1 MKHVYFM
8 RHGLS
13 LMNQQGVFS
22 STTDTPLTPEGI
34 EQCHAAG
41 RELHGTQVDLI
52 VSSPFE
58 RAHHSAEIVA
68 EELGIDPSTIITNDH
83 FSERSFGP
91 LEGTTYQPNLEMD
104 DIEGVEHSTELIE
117 RVAKGLEDLRTLQ
130 ADTILV
136 VSHGAVGRALR
147 HLLNP
152 DIPYKGSPKF
162 HNAKVEQLL

>member
-1 MKHVYFM
+1 M

-22 STTDTPLTPEGI
+22 STTDTPLTPEGE
-34 EQCHAAG
+34 EQCRAAG
-41 RELHGTQVDLI
+41 RELRGMPIDVI

-58 RAHHSAEIVA
+58 RAQHSAEIVA
-68 EELGIDPSTIITNDH
+68 EELDIDPATIIINDH

-91 LEGTTYQPNLEMD
+91 LEGTTYQPNIEMD

-117 RVAKGLEDLRTLQ
+117 RVSKGLADLRTLE
-130 ADTILV
+130 ADSILV

-147 HLLNP
+147 HLLRP

-162 HNAKVEQLL
+162 HNAKVEKLL